1 MKPKSNAAI
10 QLGMDR
16 ATAFNLIAVI
26 GKAAV
31 AGKWDLPHGM
41 LGTESDANQDARP
54 RIVNRKR
61 GLTFGPHAERCPDAL
76 RASLASG
83 KLTDTLTP
91 SGSFTFS
98 MLTYP
103 P

>member
-41 LGTESDANQDARP
+41 LEM
-54 RIVNRKR
+54 
-61 GLTFGPHAERCPDAL
+61 
-76 RASLASG
+76 RA
-83 KLTDTLTP
+83 TLIRTLDP
-91 SGSFTFS
+91 VLSIEKGA
-98 MLTYP
+98 
-103 P
+103 

>member
-54 RIVNRKR
+54 RIVNGKR
-61 GLTFGPHAERCPDAL
+61 GLTFGPQGIWAA
-76 RASLASG
+76 LASG